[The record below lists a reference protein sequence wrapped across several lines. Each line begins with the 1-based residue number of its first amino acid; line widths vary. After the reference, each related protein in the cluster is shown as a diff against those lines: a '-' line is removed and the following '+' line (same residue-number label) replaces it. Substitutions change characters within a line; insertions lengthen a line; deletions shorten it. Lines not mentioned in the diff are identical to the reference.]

1 MSVRIISFD
10 LGGLI
15 LEGFANASWQFLDS
29 VLSSIET
36 GKPAP
41 IPPATSRQPEPPV
54 SSSTAKSEVRK
65 PSSVSRDSASKSPAA
80 GTKRKAEEQLRRPSK
95 PNNPV
100 PKKAVPSKPA
110 PAAASKPRPNPAP
123 GASKPTSSNNAS
135 TVQKPASAPAPAV
148 SSKPPP
154 PGSFADIMMKAKA
167 LQQNAPTQV
176 GMFKHHQSTPKE
188 KISKMERKKREMEAQ
203 SKAKDPRAAK
213 KAGAAPGTAANA
225 KPGDGKFA
233 KKREPE
239 ELAYKGTGRPTQTP
253 AVSEYRGT
261 AGLPSKR
268 GSSGDRQHSRA
279 GRRSR
284 ADEYLGT
291 DEEDEGDYADDYD
304 DDDQY
309 SDASSDMEA
318 GFDNVE
324 EEEAA
329 ALKAARRE
337 DEEELQ
343 AENAAK
349 QEKLDRKKKL
359 MSLASRA
366 R

>member
-1 MSVRIISFD
+1 
-10 LGGLI
+10 
-15 LEGFANASWQFLDS
+15 
-29 VLSSIET
+29 
-36 GKPAP
+36 
-41 IPPATSRQPEPPV
+41 
-54 SSSTAKSEVRK
+54 
-65 PSSVSRDSASKSPAA
+65 
-80 GTKRKAEEQLRRPSK
+80 
-95 PNNPV
+95 
-100 PKKAVPSKPA
+100 
-110 PAAASKPRPNPAP
+110 
-123 GASKPTSSNNAS
+123 
-135 TVQKPASAPAPAV
+135 
-148 SSKPPP
+148 
-154 PGSFADIMMKAKA
+154 MKAKA

-203 SKAKDPRAAK
+203 AKAKDPRAAK
-213 KAGAAPGTAANA
+213 RAGAAPGAAANA
-225 KPGDGKFA
+225 KPGDGKLA
-233 KKREPE
+233 RKREPE

-253 AVSEYRGT
+253 AASEYRGT

-268 GSSGDRQHSRA
+268 GSSGDRFQSRA

-291 DEEDEGDYADDYD
+291 DEEDEGDYADDY

-349 QEKLDRKKKL
+349 QEKLNRKKRL
-359 MSLASRA
+359 MGLAARSR
-366 R
+366 